1 MANPELRRMLEQGEV
16 FFAPAVWDC
25 ITARLAR
32 HLGFKCLYVPGS
44 GTGIAIGESEPMTT
58 LTQTAM
64 VAERSLEG
72 VDDELP
78 MIVDVMC
85 GFGNPIHVQLTVQ
98 TLEDAGV
105 SALHMEDQ
113 LFPGRVHYFRGVE
126 HVVSLEE
133 YQQRIEYAVKARKSR
148 DFLIIARND
157 ISHAV
162 EAGEN
167 PREEAVKRAHAALE
181 VGADAIFI
189 TGIQPQ
195 RDDLQYYRSEIKNVP
210 MVTTPQTTRTGEL
223 LHVNDYR
230 ELGYQVILYPQVI
243 QTALVAIQDAYKPVK
258 ETGYLPEESEERT
271 NEIRGLSQALLRL
284 EEKWAVEAATTESGQ
299 S

>member
-1 MANPELRRMLEQGEV
+1 MLERGEV

-58 LTQTAM
+58 LTHTAM
-64 VAERSLEG
+64 VAERALEG
-72 VDDELP
+72 VDDAP

-85 GFGNPIHVQLTVQ
+85 GFGNTIHVQLTVR

-105 SALHMEDQ
+105 SAMHMEDQ

-126 HVVSLEE
+126 HVVGLEE
-133 YQQRIEYAVKARKSR
+133 YQQRIEYAVKARRSR

-162 EAGEN
+162 EAGPN

-195 RDDLQYYRSEIKNVP
+195 RDDMQYYRSQIKDVP
-210 MVTTPQTTRTGEL
+210 MVTTPQTNKAGEML
-223 LHVNDYR
+223 TLKDYKD
-230 ELGYQVILYPQVI
+230 LGYQVILYPQVI
-243 QTALVAIQDAYKPVK
+243 QTALLAMHDAYKPVK

-271 NEIRGLSQALLRL
+271 NEIRGLSQTLLRL
-284 EEKWAVEAATTESGQ
+284 EEKWAVEAATTESRQ